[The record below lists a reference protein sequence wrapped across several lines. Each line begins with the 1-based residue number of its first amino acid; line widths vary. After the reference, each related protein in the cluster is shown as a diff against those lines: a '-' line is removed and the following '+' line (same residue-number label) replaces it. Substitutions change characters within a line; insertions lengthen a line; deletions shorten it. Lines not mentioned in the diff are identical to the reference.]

1 MKKYR
6 IVKLSTNKFSGDSYI
21 VQKRFLFLFWITLN
35 EIHNNHMPK
44 IFKTMYSAEYY
55 VSGLK
60 VLDGYKKKSVEKYL

>member
-1 MKKYR
+1 
-6 IVKLSTNKFSGDSYI
+6 
-21 VQKRFLFLFWITLN
+21 
-35 EIHNNHMPK
+35 MPK